1 MVRKI
6 IKILISFVLVI
17 SWKAGGMTQRVSSEW
32 TRLFGRLRQFGLK
45 SDEHAI
51 VVDISDQRLYLIK
64 DGRIVKTFPIS
75 TSKYGIGN
83 KEGSY
88 RTPLGMHR
96 IFEKIGEGAKIGTVF
111 TSLNNTGRVAEIYTD
126 RTDVQ
131 EDFITTRIMWLEGLE
146 FGVNNGEGIDSR
158 ERRIYIHGTP
168 EEGLIGTPAS
178 HGCIR
183 MKNRDIVELFDLV
196 ERDALVYIRE

>member
-6 IKILISFVLVI
+6 IKISISFVLVI

-32 TRLFGRLRQFGLK
+32 TRSFGRLRQFGLK
-45 SDEHAI
+45 SDERAI

-96 IFEKIGEGAKIGTVF
+96 IFEKIGEEAKIGTIF
-111 TSLNNTGRVAEIYTD
+111 MGRNNTGRVAEIYTD
-126 RTDVQ
+126 LTDVR
-131 EDFITTRIMWLEGLE
+131 EDLITTRIMWLEGLE
-146 FGVNNGEGIDSR
+146 FGLNKGKGIDSR
-158 ERRIYIHGTP
+158 ERHIYIHGTP

-183 MKNRDIVELFDLV
+183 MKNEDIVELFDLV
-196 ERDALVYIRE
+196 ERGTLVDIRE